1 MKIRIFVSSVQ
12 KELELERLAV
22 MGLISTDPFL
32 EKHCEAVLF
41 DKEAPP
47 LRPKTHPYLD
57 CLRSCQAYV
66 LIIDAEYG
74 RLEGDLS
81 ATHREYREA
90 QKKKLPTIVLLKGQ
104 SAKDRNRDPKTQA
117 FLDEIKA
124 DGHTYRRFHDREDLK
139 PGLRTALLRLLE
151 EECALTPSTDEAADG
166 AHQMEMASPFESVI
180 MEDVAVPALE
190 AGLLADFVEVALDQP
205 EMRIWKD
212 ASEHALVSKGLAVP
226 RPKQNAA
233 VSRAAFLLF
242 APGPANRFPQ
252 CQILA
257 DAYDETRITG
267 KPKGMENINAPI
279 LNAVERA
286 LKFIDDHTFHPR
298 RVVGLNNLRLTEY
311 PDLAL
316 REALINA
323 VAHRN
328 YEDASR
334 KIILHVFQDRVE
346 ITSPGYPLKP
356 LTLAKL
362 RKGVYR
368 PCSRNPLIAQ
378 TLALLGKME
387 QRGSGFARMHD
398 AMLNHGLDAP
408 VYAEQDGFFVVTF
421 PGPNGQYD
429 RLKLPAGV
437 VGPITPAIEAQLN
450 DRQKKIMVHVQT
462 EGFVTSGWCRTHLP
476 VVYDTIRRDLLAL
489 VELGLLQPEGKGRSA
504 RYVLK
509 TNRE

>member
-1 MKIRIFVSSVQ
+1 MKKIRIFVSSVQ

-22 MGLISTDPFL
+22 LGLISTDPFL
-32 EKHCEAVLF
+32 EKHCEGVLF

-47 LRPKTHPYLD
+47 LRPKAHPYLD
-57 CLRSCQAYV
+57 CLRSCEAYV
-66 LIIDAEYG
+66 LIVDVEYG

-81 ATHREYREA
+81 ATHHEYREA
-90 QKKKLPTIVLLKGQ
+90 QKMKLPTTVLLKGQ
-104 SAKDRNRDPKTQA
+104 NDKDKTRHPKTQA

-151 EECALTPSTDEAADG
+151 EEHALTPSADEAADG
-166 AHQMEMASPFESVI
+166 AHQMEMASLFESVI

-190 AGLLADFVEVALDQP
+190 SGLMADFVRVALDKP
-205 EMRIWKD
+205 AMRIWDD
-212 ASEHALVSKGLAVP
+212 ATEHALVLKGLAVP
-226 RPKQNAA
+226 RPKKSAA

-242 APGPANRFPQ
+242 GTEPANRFPQ

-257 DAYDETRITG
+257 DAYDEIRITG

-279 LNAVERA
+279 LLAVERA

-346 ITSPGYPLKP
+346 ISSPGYPLKP

-368 PCSRNPLIAQ
+368 PCSRNPLISQ

-398 AMLNHGLDAP
+398 AMLNHGLVAP
-408 VYAEQDGFFVVTF
+408 VYTEQDGFFVVTF
-421 PGPNGQYD
+421 PGPNGQFD
-429 RLKLPAGV
+429 RLKLPAGT
-437 VGPITPAIEAQLN
+437 VGLITPAIEDQLN
-450 DRQKKIMVHVQT
+450 DRQKKIMAHVQKD
-462 EGFVTSGWCRTHLP
+462 GFVTSGWCQTHLK
-476 VVYDTIRRDLLAL
+476 VVRDTANRDFAGL
-489 VELGLLQPEGKGRSA
+489 VELGLLVPVGKGRGT
-504 RYVLK
+504 RYVLASG
-509 TNRE
+509 